1 MSLRKNQYRKMR
13 LVCIIIMS
21 AANSAAKKRRAPP
34 STEPIRPQVSN
45 NIPGKPMP
53 QPNGSSTGLTLPQ
66 VIALIDTR
74 LVRLETVTK
83 TIIDS
88 SNSET
93 TDKSMDAI
101 SPEIMEEFNT
111 RFEIIAEE
119 VANIKNIVL
128 NLQSYTMNVNNMLL
142 QERKSEGKSIV
153 QYMGGVSSDEVD
165 VEVDME
171 EEDDQDVI
179 VEEEVVL
186 GEVAPQWTKA

>member
-1 MSLRKNQYRKMR
+1 MYY
-13 LVCIIIMS
+13 IMS

-34 STEPIRPQVSN
+34 STEPIRPPMS
-45 NIPGKPMP
+45 NIPGKPP
-53 QPNGSSTGLTLPQ
+53 GQSNGSSSSGLTLPQ

-83 TIIDS
+83 TLTDS

-93 TDKSMDAI
+93 TASDKSMEAI

-128 NLQSYTMNVNNMLL
+128 NLQSYTMNVNKMLL
-142 QERKSEGKSIV
+142 QERIGAV
-153 QYMGGVSSDEVD
+153 SDEIELIPEKD
-165 VEVDME
+165 VVE
-171 EEDDQDVI
+171 EELL

-186 GEVAPQWTKA
+186 GDVAPQWTTA

>member
-1 MSLRKNQYRKMR
+1 
-13 LVCIIIMS
+13 MS

-34 STEPIRPQVSN
+34 STEPIRPTMS
-45 NIPGKPMP
+45 NIPGKPP
-53 QPNGSSTGLTLPQ
+53 GQSNGSSSGLTLPQ

-83 TIIDS
+83 TLTDS

-93 TDKSMDAI
+93 TASDKSMEAI

-128 NLQSYTMNVNNMLL
+128 NLQSYTMNVNKMLL
-142 QERKSEGKSIV
+142 QERKGE
-153 QYMGGVSSDEVD
+153 VSDDIELITEND
-165 VEVDME
+165 VAE
-171 EEDDQDVI
+171 EELL

-186 GEVAPQWTKA
+186 GEVAPQWTTA

>member
-45 NIPGKPMP
+45 MPGKA
-53 QPNGSSTGLTLPQ
+53 QPSNGSSTGLTLPQ

-83 TIIDS
+83 TIMDS

-171 EEDDQDVI
+171 EEDVQDVI

>member
-1 MSLRKNQYRKMR
+1 
-13 LVCIIIMS
+13 MS

-34 STEPIRPQVSN
+34 SMEPPRPQVSN
-45 NIPGKPMP
+45 MPGKP

-88 SNSET
+88 SNSAT
-93 TDKSMDAI
+93 TSDNSMGEI
-101 SPEIMEEFNT
+101 SPEVMDEFNT

-128 NLQSYTMNVNNMLL
+128 NLQAYTMNVNNMLL
-142 QERKSEGKSIV
+142 QERKSEGKSIA
-153 QYMGGVSSDEVD
+153 QYMVGASSDDIELTT
-165 VEVDME
+165 EEE
-171 EEDDQDVI
+171 EEDAI
-179 VEEEVVL
+179 FEEEVIL
-186 GEVAPQWTKA
+186 QEVAPQWTTV

>member
-1 MSLRKNQYRKMR
+1 MSLRKNQYRKIR

-34 STEPIRPQVSN
+34 STEPIRPPVSN
-45 NIPGKPMP
+45 MPGKA
-53 QPNGSSTGLTLPQ
+53 QPNVSSGLTLPQ

-83 TIIDS
+83 TLTDS

-93 TDKSMDAI
+93 PVMDSI

-119 VANIKNIVL
+119 VANIKNIVI
-128 NLQSYTMNVNNMLL
+128 NLQSYTMNVNKMLL
-142 QERKSEGKSIV
+142 QERKREF
-153 QYMGGVSSDEVD
+153 GVSSDEIELIPEED
-165 VEVDME
+165 VEE
-171 EEDDQDVI
+171 EELL

-186 GEVAPQWTKA
+186 GEVAPQWTTA

>member
-1 MSLRKNQYRKMR
+1 MSLRKNQYRKIR

-34 STEPIRPQVSN
+34 STEPIRPPMS
-45 NIPGKPMP
+45 NIPGKPP
-53 QPNGSSTGLTLPQ
+53 GQSNGSSSSGLTLPQ

-83 TIIDS
+83 TIMDS

-171 EEDDQDVI
+171 EEDVQDVI